1 MTKKEATQ
9 IAKIWNG
16 DFRHFGSTDAT
27 KTIAIV
33 QKGTLGYDV
42 EIHPYGDENDGKSFH
57 HAKSLTAIAAT
68 FHKSFYIAIRDN
80 IIIGC
85 VF

>member
-16 DFRHFGSTDAT
+16 DVRHFGSTDAT

-42 EIHPYGDENDGKSFH
+42 EIHPYGDENRGNSFH
-57 HAKSLTAIAAT
+57 HAESLTAITAT
-68 FHKSFYIAIRDN
+68 FHKSFYIGIRDN
-80 IIIGC
+80 KIIGYIS
-85 VF
+85 

>member
-16 DFRHFGSTDAT
+16 DVKHFGSTEAT
-27 KTIAIV
+27 KTIATV
-33 QKGTLGYDV
+33 LKGTLGYYV

-57 HAKSLTAIAAT
+57 QAGSLTAIAAT
-68 FHKSFYIAIRDN
+68 FHTDFYLGIRDN
-80 IIIGC
+80 KIIGC
-85 VF
+85 IF